1 MRGRRGRR
9 DYRLSRSGPGAHP
22 GRWRGAQRFSSSSF
36 SPSSYPPN
44 FSSSL
49 TPFPLSLLLLLLSTP
64 WGAHCPHPP
73 SVLAQRFGE
82 SAAASL
88 GHVHYGRPCLPS
100 LCPQPQDHWGRVP
113 GSRAPGGGRG
123 TSPARRGSHGGA
135 QAADPGLCPC
145 ALRTF
150 FFVWTPSEAGPPPGR
165 RRGRG
170 RPNLPD
176 PWRLLLQTGFPAGQG
191 RANWGRGASR
201 GAWNQGGIDYALLGA

>member
-73 SVLAQRFGE
+73 SVPAQRFGE

-170 RPNLPD
+170 GLTSLTPGDYCCKQVFQQVKVKPI
-176 PWRLLLQTGFPAGQG
+176 GG
-191 RANWGRGASR
+191 REPPGEPGTKEE
-201 GAWNQGGIDYALLGA
+201 LTTPC